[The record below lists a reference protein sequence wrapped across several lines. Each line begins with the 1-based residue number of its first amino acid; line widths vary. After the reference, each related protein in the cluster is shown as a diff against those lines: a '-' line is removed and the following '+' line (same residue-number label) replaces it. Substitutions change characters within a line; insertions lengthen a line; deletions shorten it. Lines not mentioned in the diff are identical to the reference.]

1 MVILVDVQVDS
12 RTIVSFNPQSY
23 QGQEEKILRER
34 FPSVLRDEIE
44 LLNQLKSMSNEIR
57 FLVSK
62 GENGSHNIALR
73 VCGLSDNRQTK
84 PPSWR
89 ILNGSYTVHK
99 GRYAKV
105 NKIIPKSL
113 ELILPSS
120 LSVF

>member
-73 VCGLSDNRQTK
+73 VCGEDFPIIGK
-84 PPSWR
+84 PNHR
-89 ILNGSYTVHK
+89 LGE
-99 GRYAKV
+99 
-105 NKIIPKSL
+105 SL
-113 ELILPSS
+113 MEAIQYIKAGMPRLMSH
-120 LSVF
+120 VKK